1 MLSKIEAD
9 FKRLERRKEPIS
21 TKELER
27 RWCEARE
34 VMKKS
39 GLDFLLIQ
47 QNNQYFSGYLRWFTD
62 YPAVHGYPITLLF
75 PIEGGMTMI
84 SHGAP
89 PPAPPG
95 PPDWALRGVEHRI
108 NAPYLPSLSYTTTY
122 DAERV
127 VEVLVSKGASAV
139 GIVGMSFISAT
150 FYEYLKKKL
159 PNVKFVEVTD
169 FIDGLK
175 AVKSEEELRLIK
187 KSAEI
192 QDIAVETALK
202 AVKPGR
208 REIEVTADIQRTL
221 VSMGSEEQSI
231 HCCSAPPG
239 TPATHMHYHL
249 QNRIIGE
256 GDQVFIMI
264 ESSGLGGYWTEIGLT
279 ICLGHVPKELEAAWE
294 AAKEAQKRVLNHV
307 KPGIA
312 PKELLDINNDV
323 LVSKGYPPEGRLC
336 GHGQGYDI
344 VERPALLRDETLKL
358 KPGMNLAI
366 HPTAKSD
373 KAYGWVCDNYIVT
386 EAGGSDRLHR
396 TPLEIVVLG
405 E

>member
-1 MLSKIEAD
+1 MSEIEAD

-27 RWCEARE
+27 RWGEARE
-34 VMKKS
+34 IMKKN

-75 PIEGGMTMI
+75 PLEGGMTMI
-84 SHGAP
+84 SHGAV

-95 PPDWALRGVEHRI
+95 PPAWALRGVEQRI
-108 NAPYLPSLSYTTTY
+108 NAPYVPSLSYTATY

-127 VEVLVSKGASAV
+127 VEVLVSKGASSV
-139 GIVGMSFISAT
+139 GIVGMSFISAA

-159 PNVKFVEVTD
+159 PTVKFVDVTD
-169 FIDGLK
+169 LIDELK

-202 AVKPGR
+202 AVKAGR

-221 VSMGSEEQSI
+221 VSLGSEEQSI

-249 QNRIIGE
+249 QNRVIRE

-264 ESSGLGGYWTEIGLT
+264 ESSGPGGYWVEIGVT
-279 ICLGHVPKELEAAWE
+279 ICLGNIPKELEAAWE
-294 AAKEAQKRVLNHV
+294 VAKEAQKRVLNHM
-307 KPGIA
+307 KPGIT

-323 LVSKGYPPEGRLC
+323 LVNKGYPPEGRLC

-373 KAYGWVCDNYIVT
+373 KAYAWICDNYIVT
-386 EAGGSDRLHR
+386 EGGVSDRLHR
-396 TPLEIVVLG
+396 TPLEIVALG